1 MSALTMPASKPSR
14 PARFHSLLLTKI
26 RLLTDDSTALTF
38 LVPDSLRDDYSF
50 LPGQYLTLKADIAGE
65 SLRRSYSI
73 ASASQDAAR
82 LEVGIRRVE
91 GGRFSNWA
99 CDLSAGINMDV
110 MTPQGNFNVELQH
123 EEGAAID
130 ETNPAGAKQYLL
142 IAAGSGITP
151 CLSIIKSVLQEEP
164 QTSITLIYGNRSSD
178 SIMFVDDLKALK
190 DRYTRRFSMIHV
202 LSRERTDAP
211 LLQGRID
218 SEKLQSF
225 SDLKLISDNPWQ
237 GAYCCGPEAMLDDVV
252 AWLVDKKGLLP
263 EQVHRELFMV
273 AGSEQSQYVPE
284 NSDDRSLGKIGKVD
298 SNEGDPGEVMVTIRI
313 DGSERQVPVRGS
325 SETILAAADRSGLE
339 LPFSCAGGMCCT
351 CRCKVMAGSVNMDA
365 NYSLAKWEVEAGYV
379 LACQSRHAEGEL
391 ILDFDQS

>member
-1 MSALTMPASKPSR
+1 MPASQPSR
-14 PARFHSLLLTKI
+14 RAGFHSLLLSRI
-26 RLLTDDSTALTF
+26 RLLTDDSIGLTF
-38 LVPDSLRDDYSF
+38 LVPESLREAYSF
-50 LPGQYLTLKADIAGE
+50 LPGQYLTLKADVNGE

-73 ASASQDAAR
+73 ASASQQVDQ

-110 MTPQGNFNVELQH
+110 MTPQGNFTAKLN
-123 EEGAAID
+123 EEESNSATSNDSASG
-130 ETNPAGAKQYLL
+130 KQYLL

-151 CLSIIKSVLQEEP
+151 CLSIIKSVLGAETE
-164 QTSITLIYGNRSSD
+164 SRITLIYGNRSSD

-190 DRYTRRFSMIHV
+190 DLYTDRFSLIHV
-202 LSRERTDAP
+202 LSRERTDSP

-218 SEKLQSF
+218 TEKLQQF
-225 SDLKLISDNPWQ
+225 SDLKLISDEPWHS
-237 GAYCCGPEAMLDDVV
+237 AYCCGPEAMLDEVV
-252 AWLVDKKGLLP
+252 DWLVEKKGLLP

-273 AGSEQSQYVPE
+273 AGSEQSQFKPVPPADHVATTE
-284 NSDDRSLGKIGKVD
+284 NDP
-298 SNEGDPGEVMVTIRI
+298 NEITVTIRI
-313 DGSERQVPVRGS
+313 DGSERQVLVRGS
-325 SETILAAADRSGLE
+325 TETILAAADRNGLD

-391 ILDFDQS
+391 ILDFDQT